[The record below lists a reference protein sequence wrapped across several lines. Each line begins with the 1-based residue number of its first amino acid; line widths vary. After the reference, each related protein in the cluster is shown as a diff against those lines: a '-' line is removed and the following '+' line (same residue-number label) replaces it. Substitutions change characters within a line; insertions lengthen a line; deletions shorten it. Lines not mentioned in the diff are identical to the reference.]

1 MPSPWLSRWPQQK
14 DGAGLGQLN
23 RPLDRAGF
31 RTQFLS
37 DTPRGDRDRCAAC
50 RALKTSNPTRY
61 QVVKDPCRGPI
72 IEVRARLHLALGRA
86 EEAWHD
92 SSQAMQLLES
102 HSWLPMPQTHL
113 HTHFLALRALDR
125 KEEALDHLRR
135 ARDRVMFV
143 ADKLADERLR
153 QSWLQ
158 NVRMNR
164 EILEDWSEI
173 HPLGSGTG
181 KLA

>member
-1 MPSPWLSRWPQQK
+1 MMTREGIWSRLSSWGKPHLAELALEK
-14 DGAGLGQLN
+14 GNEEVMGEGLKQ
-23 RPLDRAGF
+23 A
-31 RTQFLS
+31 QI
-37 DTPRGDRDRCAAC
+37 AADAA
-50 RALKTSNPTRY
+50 REVHEEMALAKGM
-61 QVVKDPCRGPI
+61 D
-72 IEVRARLHLALGRA
+72 VRARLHLALGRA

-102 HSWLPMPQTHL
+102 HPWLPMPQTHL